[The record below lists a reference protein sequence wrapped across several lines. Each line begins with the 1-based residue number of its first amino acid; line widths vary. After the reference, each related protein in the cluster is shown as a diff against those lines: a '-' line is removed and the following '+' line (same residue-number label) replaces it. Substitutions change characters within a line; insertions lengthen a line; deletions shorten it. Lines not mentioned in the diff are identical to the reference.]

1 MGGRWSP
8 SLKGPTVTRKLYTGP
23 IVDVSFDLEVCQHS
37 ANCVRGMPEVFD
49 TSARP
54 WIDSG
59 AADTPEAADRLR
71 AVIATCPSG
80 VLEIVEHQG

>member
-1 MGGRWSP
+1 
-8 SLKGPTVTRKLYTGP
+8 
-23 IVDVSFDLEVCQHS
+23 
-37 ANCVRGMPEVFD
+37 MPEVFD

-80 VLEIVEHQG
+80 ALEIVEHQG